1 MSLPMIPTIMSGA
14 WRNKMEFA
22 TKIIYLGLLL
32 VYSGFFYFKGFK
44 DGSIKTCDN
53 LIKFIAEYDKSI
65 KRSINNEKY

>member
-1 MSLPMIPTIMSGA
+1 
-14 WRNKMEFA
+14 MEFA

-65 KRSINNEKY
+65 KRSINNE